1 MTFLHFLVLHIHAL
15 LLGFIIV
22 AVYVGVSILGLLLIR
37 KYYSYDRRKLHND
50 IAGFIF
56 ATLGVIYAVIL
67 AFIVVVT
74 WGDYD
79 KANNLTIHEANALAS
94 LAEDA
99 RVFPPEV
106 SGRIKE
112 DLTAYL
118 NAIIQEE
125 WRMMVRGKES
135 VQAEQSQERLWTTYA
150 SYHPANE
157 TQKIFL
163 AVSVNKLNNA
173 GELRRQRIHTAAYG
187 LHPILYSILIIGSI
201 ITIAY
206 TMLFGTEN
214 FTEQLLMTSCLA
226 AMIALTLFTV
236 IILDYPF
243 SGSYGI
249 SSKTFQFILP
259 KLVGP

>member
-1 MTFLHFLVLHIHAL
+1 MTFLHYLVLHMHAL
-15 LLGFIIV
+15 LLGFLIV
-22 AVYVGVSILGLLLIR
+22 VIYVGLSISGLLLLR
-37 KYYSYDRRKLHND
+37 KYYSYHRRKRHND

-79 KANNLTIHEANALAS
+79 KANDLTKNEANALAS
-94 LAEDA
+94 LAQDA
-99 RVFPPEV
+99 RAFPPEV
-106 SGRIKE
+106 SSRIKE
-112 DLTAYL
+112 DLTAYV
-118 NAIIQEE
+118 NAIIRDE
-125 WRMMVRGKES
+125 WRVMVYGKGS
-135 VQAEQSQERLWTTYA
+135 IQVEQSQERLWTTYTG
-150 SYHPANE
+150 YDPANE
-157 TQKIFL
+157 TQKTFL
-163 AVSVNKLNNA
+163 AVSVNKLNDA

-187 LHPILYSILIIGSI
+187 LHPILYSVLIIGSI

-214 FTEQLLMTSCLA
+214 FTEQLVMTSCLA

-249 SSKTFQFILP
+249 TPNNFQFLLT
-259 KLVGP
+259 KLAGS

>member
-15 LLGFIIV
+15 LLGFIVV
-22 AVYVGVSILGLLLIR
+22 AVYVGISIFGLLLLR
-37 KYYSYDRRKLHND
+37 KYYSYHRRIRHND

-74 WGDYD
+74 WEDYD
-79 KANNLTIHEANALAS
+79 KAHKLTINEANALAS
-94 LAEDA
+94 LAQDSRA
-99 RVFPPEV
+99 FPPEV
-106 SGRIKE
+106 SDRIKE
-112 DLTAYL
+112 DLTAYI

-125 WRMMVRGKES
+125 WRIMVRGKES
-135 VQAEQSQERLWTTYA
+135 VQAEQSQERLWTTYT
-150 SYHPANE
+150 SYNPTSEA
-157 TQKIFL
+157 QKIFL
-163 AVSVNKLNNA
+163 AVSVNKWNDA
-173 GELRRQRIHTAAYG
+173 AELRRQRIHTAAYG

-201 ITIAY
+201 ITIAF

-214 FTEQLLMTSCLA
+214 FTEQLIMTSCLA

-249 SSKTFQFILP
+249 NPKTFQFVLP
-259 KLVGP
+259 KLAGP